1 MDINNSS
8 EDINQIIFNILTDEE
23 GNIPFYSS
31 GEPIYESAYE
41 IEKTTEKTPE
51 QLLDKHLNS
60 VFKPPIL
67 NQETQLGKKKQRKK
81 SGRKTKDDKSTGKKH
96 DKNYKDN
103 MRIRLKIQFYNFI
116 INFVNYVIK
125 FRYDISNLIFRHLTH
140 EEKQNTNLEYNK
152 DIFQNKTIGFI
163 LQLDVSTKYNNKSDQ
178 NRINYLKIL
187 ERIKKKENNDKFL
200 ELVDMNVA
208 TFYNSIYL
216 TKNIPSILDYYC
228 PNRKTKEKIP
238 MFFTMFIDT
247 LKNKIIELF
256 NLEKLATNDPTYL
269 SSARSI
275 SLLKRS
281 LNILEESINK
291 INDYPID
298 IIELDLKEAWSLLG
312 EINGKTYKDEL
323 IDEMFSRFC
332 LGK

>member
-8 EDINQIIFNILTDEE
+8 EDSERIILNNLTDEDGNIPYILTDEE
-23 GNIPFYSS
+23 DPYYLR
-31 GEPIYESAYE
+31 GEPIYESNFADE
-41 IEKTTEKTPE
+41 IEKTRENTRQLLNNPE
-51 QLLDKHLNS
+51 QSDIPYYFRGEQIYESNFADETETLEETRQLLNNLEQHLNNL
-60 VFKPPIL
+60 FKAPIL
-67 NQETQLGKKKQRKK
+67 NQETQLGKKRQRKK

-152 DIFQNKTIGFI
+152 DIFQNKTIGDI

-216 TKNIPSILDYYC
+216 TKNIPSILDDYC

-238 MFFTMFIDT
+238 MFFTMFIDK
-247 LKNKIIELF
+247 LKNKESPEYIKKIKDFGENFIEDF
-256 NLEKLATNDPTYL
+256 VRERK
-269 SSARSI
+269 
-275 SLLKRS
+275 
-281 LNILEESINK
+281 
-291 INDYPID
+291 
-298 IIELDLKEAWSLLG
+298 
-312 EINGKTYKDEL
+312 
-323 IDEMFSRFC
+323 
-332 LGK
+332 

>member
-1 MDINNSS
+1 MEYTENNSC
-8 EDINQIIFNILTDEE
+8 EDINQIRLDNLIENE
-23 GNIPFYSS
+23 GNTLNYSS
-31 GEPIYESAYE
+31 GKQLNGTDDFADEY
-41 IEKTTEKTPE
+41 EKTREYTRQNPE
-51 QLLDKHLNS
+51 QLDKHLKTI
-60 VFKPPIL
+60 FKEPIL

-163 LQLDVSTKYNNKSDQ
+163 LQKEVSTKYKNKSDQ
-178 NRINYLKIL
+178 NRVNYLKIL
-187 ERIKKKENNDKFL
+187 KRIKKIENHDKLF

-228 PNRKTKEKIP
+228 PNRETKEKIP
-238 MFFTMFIDT
+238 MFFTMFIDK
-247 LKNKIIELF
+247 LKNKGKSPKYIKKIKDFGENFIEDF
-256 NLEKLATNDPTYL
+256 VRE
-269 SSARSI
+269 R
-275 SLLKRS
+275 
-281 LNILEESINK
+281 NK
-291 INDYPID
+291 KIKI
-298 IIELDLKEAWSLLG
+298 
-312 EINGKTYKDEL
+312 
-323 IDEMFSRFC
+323 
-332 LGK
+332 

>member
-152 DIFQNKTIGFI
+152 DIFQNKTIGDI
-163 LQLDVSTKYNNKSDQ
+163 LQKDVSSKYDNKSAQ
-178 NRINYLKIL
+178 NRVNYPKIL
-187 ERIKKKENNDKFL
+187 ERIKKIENHDKFF

-216 TKNIPSILDYYC
+216 TKNIPSILDDYC

-238 MFFTMFIDT
+238 MFFTMFIDK
-247 LKNKIIELF
+247 LKNKGESPVYIKKIKDFGENFIEDF
-256 NLEKLATNDPTYL
+256 VRERK
-269 SSARSI
+269 
-275 SLLKRS
+275 
-281 LNILEESINK
+281 
-291 INDYPID
+291 
-298 IIELDLKEAWSLLG
+298 
-312 EINGKTYKDEL
+312 
-323 IDEMFSRFC
+323 
-332 LGK
+332 

>member
-116 INFVNYVIK
+116 INFFNYVIK

-163 LQLDVSTKYNNKSDQ
+163 LQKEVSTKYKNKSDQ
-178 NRINYLKIL
+178 NRVNYLKIL
-187 ERIKKKENNDKFL
+187 KRIKKIENHDKFF

-228 PNRKTKEKIP
+228 PNRETKEKIP
-238 MFFTMFIDT
+238 MFFTMFIDK
-247 LKNKIIELF
+247 LKNKGKSPKYIKKIKDFGENFIEDF
-256 NLEKLATNDPTYL
+256 VRERK
-269 SSARSI
+269 
-275 SLLKRS
+275 
-281 LNILEESINK
+281 
-291 INDYPID
+291 
-298 IIELDLKEAWSLLG
+298 
-312 EINGKTYKDEL
+312 
-323 IDEMFSRFC
+323 
-332 LGK
+332 

>member
-1 MDINNSS
+1 MEYTENNSC
-8 EDINQIIFNILTDEE
+8 EDINQITSDNLIGNEGITLNDSNGKQLNGTDD
-23 GNIPFYSS
+23 F
-31 GEPIYESAYE
+31 ADE
-41 IEKTTEKTPE
+41 IEKTREKTRQNPE
-51 QLLDKHLNS
+51 QLDKHLNN
-60 VFKPPIL
+60 VFIPPNS

-140 EEKQNTNLEYNK
+140 EEKQNTTLEYNK

-163 LQLDVSTKYNNKSDQ
+163 LQKEVSTKYKNKSDQ
-178 NRINYLKIL
+178 NRVNYLKIL
-187 ERIKKKENNDKFL
+187 KRIKKIENHDKFL

-228 PNRKTKEKIP
+228 PNRETKEKIP
-238 MFFTMFIDT
+238 MFFTMFIDK
-247 LKNKIIELF
+247 LKNKGKSPKYIKKIKDFGENFIEDF
-256 NLEKLATNDPTYL
+256 VRE
-269 SSARSI
+269 R
-275 SLLKRS
+275 
-281 LNILEESINK
+281 NK
-291 INDYPID
+291 KIKI
-298 IIELDLKEAWSLLG
+298 
-312 EINGKTYKDEL
+312 
-323 IDEMFSRFC
+323 
-332 LGK
+332 

>member
-67 NQETQLGKKKQRKK
+67 NQEPQLGKKRQRKK

-163 LQLDVSTKYNNKSDQ
+163 LQLDVSTKYNNKSAQ
-178 NRINYLKIL
+178 NRVNYLKIL
-187 ERIKKKENNDKFL
+187 ERIKKKENHDKCL

-216 TKNIPSILDYYC
+216 TKNIPSILDDYC

-238 MFFTMFIDT
+238 MFFTMFIDK
-247 LKNKIIELF
+247 LKNKESPEYIKKIKDFGENFIEYF
-256 NLEKLATNDPTYL
+256 VRE
-269 SSARSI
+269 R
-275 SLLKRS
+275 
-281 LNILEESINK
+281 NK
-291 INDYPID
+291 KIKI
-298 IIELDLKEAWSLLG
+298 
-312 EINGKTYKDEL
+312 
-323 IDEMFSRFC
+323 
-332 LGK
+332 

>member
-8 EDINQIIFNILTDEE
+8 EDINQIISNILTDEE
-23 GNIPFYSS
+23 GNIPFYLS

-51 QLLDKHLNS
+51 QLDIHLNN
-60 VFKPPIL
+60 VFKKPTP
-67 NQETQLGKKKQRKK
+67 NQETQLGKKRQRKK

-163 LQLDVSTKYNNKSDQ
+163 LQKEVSTKYKNKSDQ

-216 TKNIPSILDYYC
+216 TKNIPSILDDYC

-238 MFFTMFIDT
+238 MFFTMFIDK
-247 LKNKIIELF
+247 LKNKEFPEYIKKIKDFGENFIEDF
-256 NLEKLATNDPTYL
+256 VRERK
-269 SSARSI
+269 
-275 SLLKRS
+275 
-281 LNILEESINK
+281 
-291 INDYPID
+291 
-298 IIELDLKEAWSLLG
+298 
-312 EINGKTYKDEL
+312 
-323 IDEMFSRFC
+323 
-332 LGK
+332 